1 MLTFACPLQYS
12 TWQVQC
18 TCIFICISFY
28 LYLYLYLCLYLY
40 LYLYLVSF
48 SGPPQLGLLQSNSR
62 SGGIVWPLFRNQP
75 ISGREK
81 GQSTH
86 FWPPRRKKAFVR
98 PTYCPKQASIELWWD
113 AKLDPPRDE
122 TEIATSCLGLVWRN
136 WQPSIFPE
144 RCFSSAAQSMLVAIK
159 ENILNGPDWQ

>member
-113 AKLDPPRDE
+113 AKLLWTRQEMKQKSRLHAWVWFEEIGNLQFFQRDVSPPRHNQ
-122 TEIATSCLGLVWRN
+122 CWL
-136 WQPSIFPE
+136 Q
-144 RCFSSAAQSMLVAIK
+144 
-159 ENILNGPDWQ
+159 